1 MNGCVCVH
9 LSLKMVRLR
18 FTAALLFVS
27 LHFWPWVKVAKVTKM
42 PKSSLGSDLHRVR
55 TKMFLNDS
63 SIAFWRFGFLVYSPP
78 VWPWI
83 FGQFLQASFGD
94 WAAKSVSLSWLLVT
108 VCVFCQLKTASNCTQ
123 TYHLGGKK
131 LFFRGATAHPPPP
144 PTPPT
149 LDTYGALPPPYWN
162 LKYATGWRSSSRTR

>member
-63 SIAFWRFGFLVYSPP
+63 SIAFWRFGFLVYSPRSDHE
-78 VWPWI
+78 
-83 FGQFLQASFGD
+83 FLDNFCKLRLAIEQQNL
-94 WAAKSVSLSWLLVT
+94 SLSWLLVT

>member
-63 SIAFWRFGFLVYSPP
+63 SIAFWRFGFWYIPP
-78 VWPWI
+78 GLTMNFWTI
-83 FGQFLQASFGD
+83 FGSFV
-94 WAAKSVSLSWLLVT
+94 WRLSSKICVSLMASSDRLCFLPVKNCVKLHPNLSSWGQKIIFPGSNSPSTATTHTPNPRHLRRLAPSLL
-108 VCVFCQLKTASNCTQ
+108 KS
-123 TYHLGGKK
+123 
-131 LFFRGATAHPPPP
+131 
-144 PTPPT
+144 
-149 LDTYGALPPPYWN
+149 
-162 LKYATGWRSSSRTR
+162 